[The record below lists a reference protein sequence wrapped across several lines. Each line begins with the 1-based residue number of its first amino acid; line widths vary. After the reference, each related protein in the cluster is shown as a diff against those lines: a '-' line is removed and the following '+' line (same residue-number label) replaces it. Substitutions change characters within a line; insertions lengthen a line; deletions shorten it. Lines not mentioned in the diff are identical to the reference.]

1 MSTKKSM
8 VVYTVRPAEKEGQ
21 RDFWTQIGTAF
32 PHPNGEG
39 FNVLLNASPLN
50 GKLVVMPRKE
60 VTHENEL
67 NTLLR
72 DTTEREL
79 FAIE

>member
-39 FNVLLNASPLN
+39 FNVLLNATPLN

-60 VTHENEL
+60 LAHENEL
-67 NTLLR
+67 KAFLR
-72 DTTEREL
+72 ETTEPEL
-79 FAIE
+79 VIE